1 MYFPVAAFSGFLQAR
16 GISPSS
22 GAGIMRV
29 SVAEDIQ
36 RDVFPEA

>member
-1 MYFPVAAFSGFLQAR
+1 MYFPVAAFSGFSASQ

-29 SVAEDIQ
+29 SVVNIQ